1 MEIRDA
7 CRIRS
12 GLTLRE
18 RLSDVRE
25 GGVLA
30 VQQGDLSSAGEFT
43 ATKAIRIAA
52 PDRSSHRILPN
63 ELVFRS
69 RGPFWSAW
77 APGEYGEPLVAV
89 APLFI
94 LTPVTDVDAA
104 YLAWYIGR
112 PDAQNYF
119 AAEAVGSG
127 VKMISR
133 GVLERLP
140 IFAPSLATQRAITDA
155 AASAARERQ
164 LTQRLAD
171 LKHALVSSGLDT
183 ITRQLDHAST
193 SRSAR

>member
-1 MEIRDA
+1 MELRDI
-7 CRIRS
+7 CSIRS

-18 RLSDVRE
+18 RLSDVRQ
-25 GGVLA
+25 GGTLA
-30 VQQGDLSSAGEFT
+30 VQQGDLTAAGEFV

-52 PDRSSHRILPN
+52 PNRSSHRISSE

-77 APGEYGEPLVAV
+77 APGDYREPLVAI

-94 LTPVTDVDAA
+94 LTPVTDIDAA
-104 YLAWYIGR
+104 YVAWYIGR
-112 PDAQNYF
+112 PDAQNYL
-119 AAEAVGSG
+119 ASEAVGTG

-140 IFAPSLATQRAITDA
+140 IVAPPLATQRAIA
-155 AASAARERQ
+155 AAAMIADRERR
-164 LTQRLAD
+164 LAQRLAD
-171 LKHALVSSGLDT
+171 LKHSLVSTGLDAA
-183 ITRQLDHAST
+183 TRQPAQIPT